1 MSLQKYFMSR
11 QDFIEWCCDRVFY
24 VTTQSAREMR
34 LLITTEGFYV
44 ATEFGQARS
53 FLVAT

>member
-1 MSLQKYFMSR
+1 MSR
-11 QDFIEWCCDRVFY
+11 HDFIEWCCDRVFY
-24 VTTQSAREMR
+24 VATRLAKERR
-34 LLITTEGFYV
+34 LLVVIEGFYV